1 MLYFFGDS
9 WSSEIGELETW
20 HRVNQVAPNEPLKSF
35 PYMISADT
43 GIPYKNFSV
52 PGSSQQSMI
61 HQLINSEISTGDTA
75 IFCFTASSRRCFYN
89 GSGDLVNLDVD
100 KHKEALNEYQDS
112 WLSAL
117 TCFTLYNFCVN
128 KKIDPWFVNVFEVCY
143 HNRIDKHHALWKEI
157 PDSVWLLPKD
167 TCLVHTEF
175 DPEYYAPDSK
185 NLVANLYNW
194 LNTNNEN
201 VYRYIRP
208 CQDHPNLNGRKKIAQ
223 RITLELKKKMKE
235 LQ

>member
-1 MLYFFGDS
+1 
-9 WSSEIGELETW
+9 
-20 HRVNQVAPNEPLKSF
+20 
-35 PYMISADT
+35 
-43 GIPYKNFSV
+43 
-52 PGSSQQSMI
+52 
-61 HQLINSEISTGDTA
+61 
-75 IFCFTASSRRCFYN
+75 
-89 GSGDLVNLDVD
+89 
-100 KHKEALNEYQDS
+100 
-112 WLSAL
+112 
-117 TCFTLYNFCVN
+117 
-128 KKIDPWFVNVFEVCY
+128 
-143 HNRIDKHHALWKEI
+143 
-157 PDSVWLLPKD
+157 
-167 TCLVHTEF
+167 LVHTEF